1 MKNIKIFS
9 LLFFFTMM
17 GTMLTGCSSS
27 DDDDDEIVNNGNNS
41 GAGTNGENGAN
52 ANKSPYK
59 SWLYNPFSL
68 KNTYIEMST
77 AIMKIELHLEAID
90 NTGTNWKI
98 LALTSSD
105 GNYQVWIEESFYQY
119 EIPTDP
125 LWYAGTYE
133 VGGGTYK
140 HSYACMAKI
149 KGSGWITIYGKAK
162 ISYSGKNIIIDI
174 NGNYDYDDQKRHI
187 LHYEG
192 TFRK

>member
-1 MKNIKIFS
+1 
-9 LLFFFTMM
+9 MM

-27 DDDDDEIVNNGNNS
+27 EDDDDEIVNNGNNS
-41 GAGTNGENGAN
+41 GAGTNGENGGN

-77 AIMKIELHLEAID
+77 AIMKIELHLEAIN

-125 LWYAGTYE
+125 LWYAGTYDN
-133 VGGGTYK
+133 TLL
-140 HSYACMAKI
+140 
-149 KGSGWITIYGKAK
+149 
-162 ISYSGKNIIIDI
+162 
-174 NGNYDYDDQKRHI
+174 I
-187 LHYEG
+187 LM
-192 TFRK
+192 